1 MNKIKVQPFGR
12 LKNGQE
18 AFLYTL
24 KNKNNMSISVTNF
37 GASLEA
43 VLLPGKTG
51 SPRDVVLGFDSVS
64 GYENTAL
71 YLGATIGRY
80 AGQIRGGSFWLNG
93 EEYSLF
99 KNDHENT
106 LHGGRRG
113 FDKHYFTPRLYEDS
127 NQVTF
132 LASIQD
138 GEEGFPGNLQVE
150 SSYRLTDDDEI
161 IMVHTARSDKDTV
174 LNMTNHSYYNL
185 DGHDSGSIE
194 NHRLKIYGSRFL
206 ELSEDCCPNGNI
218 LEVSG
223 TPMDFLK
230 MTRIG
235 ERIGLSYPQLKISEG
250 YDHNWNIEESE
261 DKVRK
266 IAVLESSTGDVR
278 MEVFSDLPGLQFYS
292 GNYLNGNEAG
302 KGGCHYGFRGGL
314 CLEPQY
320 YPAAPNYKH
329 FPAAVL
335 KQNETYQHTI
345 KLKFRYFENKNQE
358 DKKC

>member
-1 MNKIKVQPFGR
+1 MNNIKVQPFGR
-12 LKNGQE
+12 LTTGQE

-24 KNKNNMSISVTNF
+24 KNKNNMSINVTNF

-43 VLLPGKTG
+43 VLLPQKTG
-51 SPRDVVLGFDSVS
+51 NPRDVVLGFDSAS

-93 EEYSLF
+93 KQYSLF

-106 LHGGRRG
+106 LHGGRHG
-113 FDKHYFTPRLYEDS
+113 FDKHYFTASLDEDD
-127 NQVTF
+127 NKVTF
-132 LASIQD
+132 FALIPD

-185 DGHDSGSIE
+185 DGHDGGSIE
-194 NHRLKIYGSRFL
+194 NHKLKIYGSRFL
-206 ELSEDCCPNGNI
+206 ELAEDCCPNGNI
-218 LEVSG
+218 LDVSG

-235 ERIGLSYPQLKISEG
+235 ERIGMSYPQLMISEG
-250 YDHNWNIEESE
+250 YDHNWYIEGTKEC
-261 DKVRK
+261 VRK
-266 IAVLESSTGDVR
+266 IAVLESSSGDVR

-292 GNYLNGNEAG
+292 GNYLNGSEAG
-302 KGGCHYGFRGGL
+302 KGGCRYGFRGGL

-320 YPAAPNYKH
+320 YPAAPNYKQ

-335 KQNETYQHTI
+335 KRNEIYQHTI
-345 KLKFRYFENKNQE
+345 KLKFCYF
-358 DKKC
+358 

>member
-1 MNKIKVQPFGR
+1 MKNIEVQPFGR
-12 LKNGQE
+12 LKTGRE
-18 AFLYTL
+18 TYLYTL
-24 KNKNNMSISVTNF
+24 KNKNNMSIRITDY

-43 VLLPGKTG
+43 VLLPQKTG
-51 SPRDVVLGFDSVS
+51 VLRDVVLGFDSVS
-64 GYENTAL
+64 GYEDTAL

-80 AGQIRGGSFWLNG
+80 AGQIRGGSFWLYG

-99 KNDHENT
+99 KNDHGNT
-106 LHGGRRG
+106 LHGGRHG
-113 FDKHYFTPRLYEDS
+113 FDKHCFTASPDEDK
-127 NQVTF
+127 NMVTF
-132 LASIQD
+132 LASIED
-138 GEEGFPGNLQVE
+138 GEEGFPGNLQIG
-150 SSYRLTDDDEI
+150 SSYRLTDENEI

-194 NHRLKIYGSRFL
+194 DHRLKICGSRFL

-218 LEVSG
+218 LDVSG

-235 ERIGLSYPQLKISEG
+235 ERIGAPYPQLKISEG
-250 YDHNWNIEESE
+250 YDHNWNIEWTEG
-261 DKVRK
+261 VIRK
-266 IAVLESSTGDVR
+266 IAVLESSSGDVR

-292 GNYLNGNEAG
+292 GNYLNGSEAG
-302 KGGCHYGFRGGL
+302 KGGCRYGFRTGL

-335 KQNETYQHTI
+335 RRNKTYKHTI
-345 KLKFRYFENKNQE
+345 KLKFY
-358 DKKC
+358 CL